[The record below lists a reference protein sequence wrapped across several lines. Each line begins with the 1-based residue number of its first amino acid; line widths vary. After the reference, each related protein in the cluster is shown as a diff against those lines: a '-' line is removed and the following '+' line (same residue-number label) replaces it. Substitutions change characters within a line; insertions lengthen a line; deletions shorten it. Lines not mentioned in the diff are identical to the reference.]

1 MAATLDTPSPS
12 GADESSGDAS
22 SALSSLIFTLDE
34 SPALRAAALV
44 ALADHPDLQLGEVSG
59 PFLAAVLDSVDP
71 RAAFRE
77 LESLPGV
84 RLVEVVFVE
93 LPATSFSSSLDS
105 CS

>member
-1 MAATLDTPSPS
+1 MAAILDTLLPS
-12 GADESSGDAS
+12 GADESSDGAS
-22 SALSSLIFTLDE
+22 TALSSLIFTLDE
-34 SPALRAAALV
+34 CPALRAAALA
-44 ALADHPDLQLGEVSG
+44 ALTACSDLQLGEVSG

-93 LPATSFSSSLDS
+93 LPAASFSSSLGS